1 MAFDGIVVANLV
13 HELKEQLKD
22 GRIAKI
28 AQPESDELLLTVKT
42 PSGQKRL
49 SVSADASLPL
59 IYLTEK
65 NKPSPITAPNFCMLL
80 RKHIGGGRIV
90 DIWQPKLE
98 RIIHFTIEHLD
109 ELGDLCRKDLIVEIM
124 GKHSNII
131 FCTEDGKIIDSIK
144 HVSAQMSSVREVLP
158 GRDYFIPDTMHKADP
173 LNVSPEEFTSLLTEK
188 PVPLAK
194 AVYTSFTGISPVTA
208 EEICSLAGLDSSVPA
223 KEYSGDVLFHLYT
236 QFGIYLS
243 AVKEQRFSPAIYFD
257 GQEPKEFSSLPLTH
271 FSKYTR
277 KEYGSVSEVLEA
289 FYSTRSRITRIRQ
302 KSADLRH
309 VVQTALERSRKKYD
323 LQLRQLKDTE
333 NREKFK
339 VYGELIN
346 TYGYNLEEGAKK
358 LEALNYYTNEM
369 VSIPLDP
376 TKTPQEN
383 AQRYFGKYNKQKRTF
398 EALSEL
404 SQETKDDI
412 TYLESVQTALD
423 IALTEDDLAGIKE
436 ELTNAGYI
444 KRKSTRKKAK
454 IKNTPL
460 HYISSDGYHIYVG
473 KNNLQNEEL
482 TFGLA
487 VGNDW
492 WFHAKQ
498 APGSHVIVKTNGD
511 ELPDSTFEEAGRLAA
526 YYSSMRGSEKV
537 EIDYVE
543 KKHVKKPKGAKPGF
557 VVYYTNYSLV
567 IDSDISGIR
576 EVEG

>member
-1 MAFDGIVVANLV
+1 M
-13 HELKEQLKD
+13 
-22 GRIAKI
+22 
-28 AQPESDELLLTVKT
+28 
-42 PSGQKRL
+42 
-49 SVSADASLPL
+49 
-59 IYLTEK
+59 
-65 NKPSPITAPNFCMLL
+65 
-80 RKHIGGGRIV
+80 
-90 DIWQPKLE
+90 
-98 RIIHFTIEHLD
+98 
-109 ELGDLCRKDLIVEIM
+109 
-124 GKHSNII
+124 
-131 FCTEDGKIIDSIK
+131 
-144 HVSAQMSSVREVLP
+144 
-158 GRDYFIPDTMHKADP
+158 
-173 LNVSPEEFTSLLTEK
+173 
-188 PVPLAK
+188 
-194 AVYTSFTGISPVTA
+194 TA